1 VQLTLFPSDPHWRIL
16 YIRARDQ
23 DLAAHSQRGDIAAFQ
38 VKRRP
43 MQLAFHSATTM
54 TCDLETDVAITA
66 QAGFKGLELWA
77 DKIDRYLAANTLS
90 DLKALFV
97 NHHVLPFA
105 INSIEFIAFRGS
117 EFAQV
122 KARLHELGKI
132 ARAVGCPTVVVVPS
146 PSPERNIPWSD
157 VVAEYVKVL
166 RDLSDIARLYDAKLS
181 FEFLGF
187 GWCSVRTPRAAQEII
202 QQVARDNVG
211 LTIDAAHFYGGG
223 GLISELDQ
231 LDPERIFA
239 FHLDDLEDTPK
250 EAISDGTRLL
260 PGLGV
265 VPLDDI
271 CARLRQIGYS
281 GPCAIE
287 LFRPEYWNWDPLELA
302 NKARQAA
309 LKVLSP
315 HFQVE

>member
-1 VQLTLFPSDPHWRIL
+1 
-16 YIRARDQ
+16 
-23 DLAAHSQRGDIAAFQ
+23 
-38 VKRRP
+38 

-54 TCDLETDVAITA
+54 TCDLETDVAIT
-66 QAGFKGLELWA
+66 QRAGFKALELWA
-77 DKIDRYLAANTLS
+77 EKIDRYLAVHTLV
-90 DLKALFV
+90 DLKALLV
-97 NHHVLPFA
+97 THHVLPLA
-105 INSIEFIAFRGS
+105 INSIEFIAFQGS
-117 EFAQV
+117 EFAQI

-132 ARAVGCPTVVVVPS
+132 AQAIDCPTIVVVPS
-146 PSPERNIPWSD
+146 PSPCRDIPWPD
-157 VVAEYVKVL
+157 VLAEYVTVL
-166 RDLSDIARLYDAKLS
+166 RELSDIARSYAVKLS

-211 LTIDAAHFYGGG
+211 LTVDTAHFYGGG
-223 GLISELDQ
+223 GLLRELDQ
-231 LDPERIFA
+231 LDPARIFA

-271 CARLRQIGYS
+271 CLRLKQIGYA
-281 GPCAIE
+281 GPCAVE
-287 LFRPEYWNWDPLELA
+287 LFRPEYWHWDPLELA
-302 NKARQAA
+302 VKARQAA
-309 LKVLSP
+309 LQVLSP